1 MTRTTACT
9 MITSSRCVC
18 VYYAMYKCMLSPFC
32 FLPRCC
38 CCCYYSLLLFS
49 YILLMSSAARC
60 SHLHLC
66 AVIEK
71 LTLYWHKHTEHT
83 HTHST
88 HCKFKHD
95 STNRLNPPILWTKR
109 AVSEQ
114 KRRTKLQ
121 NKQTNIF
128 YFFIITCFGKHL
140 RTNYMLIN
148 MWQLIINSNFILW

>member
-1 MTRTTACT
+1 
-9 MITSSRCVC
+9 
-18 VYYAMYKCMLSPFC
+18 MYVVTILLSAP
-32 FLPRCC
+32 LLLLL
-38 CCCYYSLLLFS
+38 LLLFTTPVLIYTVDVVS
-49 YILLMSSAARC
+49 GTLFSSSFMC
-60 SHLHLC
+60 SHRKTYF
-66 AVIEK
+66 I
-71 LTLYWHKHTEHT
+71 LTQAHWTHT